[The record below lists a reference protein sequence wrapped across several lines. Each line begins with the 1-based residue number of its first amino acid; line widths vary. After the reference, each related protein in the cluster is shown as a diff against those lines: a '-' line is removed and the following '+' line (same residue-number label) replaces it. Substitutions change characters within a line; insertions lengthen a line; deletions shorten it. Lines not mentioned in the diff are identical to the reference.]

1 MFKNKYLINLILPL
15 FVEQFLLMF
24 VGIAIGMSMD
34 LVFRGIIFIR
44 RLHSQKWTKFQL
56 I

>member
-1 MFKNKYLINLILPL
+1 MLVSIVISVL
-15 FVEQFLLMF
+15 FGLVFGWG
-24 VGIAIGMSMD
+24 VIGIAIGMSMD

>member
-1 MFKNKYLINLILPL
+1 MCVFFSAL
-15 FVEQFLLMF
+15 FGLVFGWGVIGVAL
-24 VGIAIGMSMD
+24 GMSMD

-44 RLHSQKWTKFQL
+44 RYRSQKWTQFRL